1 MHARHKLNIIFSGLC
16 VIIFLMAFLTWWS
29 TTQQE
34 SDGLVINLAGRQR
47 MLAQKMTKDLF
58 YYQIQRKETGREMS
72 ELAEEVRNTMKIFNI
87 TILSLKNSG
96 PVPLSLDLKNTQ
108 YRECPVAPEP
118 AYTQLGRVIK
128 LWEEF
133 SSHFEAVLE
142 NKDISE
148 LHLNFIMQE
157 NKPLVEELNKV
168 VVMLQE
174 HSEAKLR
181 KMLIYQ
187 IIGII
192 IGICLIIVAA
202 ITFIKLQRAEKQR
215 EQTLLRQKYLN
226 LLQQNLLGQEPL
238 KQQLKRITD
247 GVVKAFD
254 ADFCRIWVIR
264 PGDLCDSGCIHAIA
278 TEGPDVC
285 RHREQCLHLLAS
297 SGRYTHTD
305 GEGHRRIPFGCYK
318 IGRLATGRERKFVT
332 NDVTHDPCVQNHEWA
347 AKLGLVSF
355 AGYQLCPTS
364 GNTIGVLALFAR
376 HPVSTADDAML
387 EALSNTAAQV
397 IQTAGAGKK
406 LRESE
411 KRFSSVANTANEA
424 IISLDG
430 SGKIIFWNAAAHK
443 MFGYS
448 PAEAMGR
455 NAVMIMPERFRQA
468 HRQGIKKFIST
479 KKPKIVGSALEVV
492 GLKKDGVEFPITLS
506 LSSWEIRDAVFF
518 TGIIT
523 DISKRKQAEEAL
535 LKSNRTLE
543 EMHRQLKEKQAILIQ
558 SEKMAGLGQ
567 IAAGIAHEINNP
579 VGFVNSNLGTLA
591 EYVGTFKKLLLRYE
605 ALSSTLQSGK
615 DYRDKEVQE
624 ILARIEEIIQSDDL
638 SFILEDID
646 SLLEESSQGT
656 QRVKEIV
663 QNLKSFARVDEAE
676 LKEADINEGIEAT
689 LKVVWNE
696 LKYKTQVHKKL
707 NPLPLI
713 RCYPGQLNQVFM
725 NLLVNAAQAIPQKG
739 EITVETEATDTEII
753 IRVSDTGEGIQKEV
767 LSKLFDP
774 FFTTKAAGKGTG
786 LGLSIS
792 YGIIKKHKGRIDVES
807 EVGKGTTFT
816 IGLPLEEGVEIAS

>member
-58 YYQIQRKETGREMS
+58 YYQIQRKRTGREMP
-72 ELAEEVRNTMKIFNI
+72 ELAEEIRNTMKIFNI

-142 NKDISE
+142 NQDVSE

-157 NKPLVEELNKV
+157 NKPLVEELNKAV
-168 VVMLQE
+168 IMLQE

-187 IIGII
+187 VIGII

-215 EQTLLRQKYLN
+215 EQTLARQKYLN
-226 LLQQNLLGQEPL
+226 LLQQDLLGQGPL

-247 GVVKAFD
+247 GAVKAFD

-264 PGDLCDSGCIHAIA
+264 PGDLCESGCIHATA

-285 RHREQCLHLLAS
+285 RHREHCLHLLAS

-305 GEGHRRIPFGCYK
+305 GKVHRRVPFGYYK
-318 IGRLATGRERKFVT
+318 IGRLATDQERKIVT
-332 NDVTHDPCVQNHEWA
+332 NDVTRDPRVQNHEWA
-347 AKLGLVSF
+347 KKLGLVSF
-355 AGYQLCPTS
+355 AGYQLCPTG

-376 HPVSTADDAML
+376 HPISPADDAML
-387 EALSNTAAQV
+387 ETLSNTAVQV
-397 IQTAGAGKK
+397 IQTAGASKE

-411 KRFSSVANTANEA
+411 KRFSSVVNTANEA
-424 IISLDG
+424 IISLD
-430 SGKIIFWNAAAHK
+430 SNSKIIFWNAAAHK

-448 PAEAMGR
+448 AAEAMGQDI
-455 NAVMIMPERFRQA
+455 VMIMPERFRQA
-468 HRQGIKKFIST
+468 HSQGIKKFTST

-492 GLKKDGVEFPITLS
+492 GLKKDGVEFPVTLS

-518 TGIIT
+518 TGIIS
-523 DISKRKQAEEAL
+523 DISKRKRAEEAL

-591 EYVGTFKKLLLRYE
+591 EYVGTFKKLLTRYE
-605 ALSSTLQSGK
+605 TLNSTLQSGK
-615 DYRDKEVQE
+615 DHRDKEVQE

-676 LKEADINEGIEAT
+676 SKEADINEGIEAT

-753 IRVSDTGEGIQKEV
+753 IRISDTGEGIPKEV

-816 IGLPLEEGVEIAS
+816 IRLPLEAS